1 MLLLSLVVII
11 NYKKFIVRP
20 TSWSIALFLCSKK
33 STIATAT
40 LYRVILVF
48 KVQHSFRE
56 SFSGSY
62 NVRCYK
68 TICTSSTLTSYKHYQ
83 SLFMYGIQRLFL
95 SRSVHHIHPP
105 YIYLISCL
113 FENHT
118 RCNQPITIP
127 HIMQTNK

>member
-1 MLLLSLVVII
+1 M
-11 NYKKFIVRP
+11 RP
-20 TSWSIALFLCSKK
+20 TVPRGLSHFSLCTKK
-33 STIATAT
+33 STIATTT

-105 YIYLISCL
+105 YILYILL
-113 FENHT
+113 VFENHT
-118 RCNQPITIP
+118 RCNQPINYHASCKLINDRP
-127 HIMQTNK
+127 